1 MRWYSVWCFIY
12 LNSCNVRLVSTI
24 WCLFASYVFCF
35 GYFHFNVN
43 PPGLP
48 PLRIWPW
55 CCVWVSLFSR
65 CETIEIQVRVR
76 KRSMAG
82 KSEIR
87 KLFVRGDTIELV
99 NPEKRMFRSQSKMF
113 PLSDL
118 TAVCSTCVVE
128 CIWYFGVL
136 AIIYW
141 SMCFC
146 GGIVLS
152 LMECYE

>member
-1 MRWYSVWCFIY
+1 MLCP
-12 LNSCNVRLVSTI
+12 
-24 WCLFASYVFCF
+24 A
-35 GYFHFNVN
+35 
-43 PPGLP
+43 
-48 PLRIWPW
+48 
-55 CCVWVSLFSR
+55 LFSR

-118 TAVCSTCVVE
+118 TAVCSTSRVHVLRSLMSLRLEIVVR
-128 CIWYFGVL
+128 GRG
-136 AIIYW
+136 
-141 SMCFC
+141 C

-152 LMECYE
+152 PMECHEETHSMILSKFIALEYCFKVLYRVLDVMCMKQIA